1 MRPEGYG
8 GVAQHSDV
16 DESLQGDGGAE
27 VSLEAGEEG
36 EVIVY
41 GQVFETGLL
50 LLLLL
55 LSGGIVVV
63 VIVGDLLI
71 GIVALGGGGCLLL
84 RWLGHGCVVWVV
96 MSNRVHQ
103 SHCS

>member
-41 GQVFETGLL
+41 GQVFETR

-55 LSGGIVVV
+55 LSGGII

-96 MSNRVHQ
+96 LCQMSNR
-103 SHCS
+103 SSISFFCS